1 MDKGYGRRFS
11 HLYVLLQ
18 VRVGFWQVSNLMRSV
33 IISMLLAVSLSGCAT
48 VSMVASEAIVET
60 DLTAKESSLR
70 KVSSAYTDLAERK
83 NWIEENKGLLGFARV
98 LMNGASDD
106 DADIQATYLDQV
118 QAQSETPAEQAE
130 FIRTDIEGAAHGLDV
145 ATMEVEK
152 LFGVKRKAK
161 ALRADLVSYES
172 ALVTAKKARR
182 TFISA
187 LTDIEMADANP
198 TTYALAQLDVSI
210 DAASDAADKLADYAA
225 DRKRIEAA
233 S

>member
-1 MDKGYGRRFS
+1 
-11 HLYVLLQ
+11 
-18 VRVGFWQVSNLMRSV
+18 MRSV
-33 IISMLLAVSLSGCAT
+33 IISMLLAVSLTGCAT
-48 VSMVASEAIVET
+48 VSMVASEATVET

-70 KVSSAYTDLAERK
+70 KVSSAYTDLAERN

-98 LMNGASDD
+98 LMNGTSDD
-106 DADIQATYLDQV
+106 ETNGRVAYLDKV
-118 QAQSETPAEQAE
+118 QAQSETPLEQAE

-152 LFGVKRKAK
+152 LFGAERQAK
-161 ALRADLVSYES
+161 VLRADLVSYEG

-187 LTDIEMADANP
+187 LSDINMADANP
-198 TTYALAQLDVSI
+198 TTYALTQLDASI
-210 DAASDAADKLADYAA
+210 ESANEAADKLADLAA
-225 DRKRIEAA
+225 NRKRAEAA

>member
-1 MDKGYGRRFS
+1 
-11 HLYVLLQ
+11 
-18 VRVGFWQVSNLMRSV
+18 MRSV
-33 IISMLLAVSLSGCAT
+33 MISMLLGASLSGCAT
-48 VSMVASEAIVET
+48 VSMVASEATVET
-60 DLTAKESSLR
+60 TLTLEESSLR

-83 NWIEENKGLLGFARV
+83 NWIAENKGLLGFARV

-106 DADIQATYLDQV
+106 ENNGKVTYLDQV
-118 QAQSETPAEQAE
+118 QAQSETPLDQAKL
-130 FIRTDIEGAAHGLDV
+130 IRSDIEGAAHGLDV

-152 LFGVKRKAK
+152 LFGVELPAK

-187 LTDIEMADANP
+187 LADIEMADANP
-198 TTYALAQLDVSI
+198 ATYALAQLDVSI
-210 DAASDAADKLADYAA
+210 DAAGDAADKLADYAA
-225 DRKRIEAA
+225 NRKRAEAA

>member
-1 MDKGYGRRFS
+1 
-11 HLYVLLQ
+11 
-18 VRVGFWQVSNLMRSV
+18 MRSV
-33 IISMLLAVSLSGCAT
+33 IISMLLVGSLSGCAT
-48 VSMVASEAIVET
+48 VSMVASEATVET
-60 DLTAKESSLR
+60 SLTVEESSLR

-83 NWIEENKGLLGFARV
+83 NWVEENKGLLDFARV
-98 LMNGASDD
+98 LMNGASNDE
-106 DADIQATYLDQV
+106 ANGEVTYLAQV
-118 QAQSETPAEQAE
+118 QAQGGAKIDQAK

-152 LFGVKRKAK
+152 LFEAELPAK

-187 LTDIEMADANP
+187 LADIEMADANP
-198 TTYALAQLDVSI
+198 STYALAQLDVSI
-210 DAASDAADKLADYAA
+210 DAASDAADRLADHAA
-225 DRKRIEAA
+225 NRKRAEAA

>member
-1 MDKGYGRRFS
+1 
-11 HLYVLLQ
+11 
-18 VRVGFWQVSNLMRSV
+18 MRSV

-48 VSMVASEAIVET
+48 VSMVASEATVET
-60 DLTAKESSLR
+60 DLTAEESSLR

-83 NWIEENKGLLGFARV
+83 NWIEENTGLLGFARV
-98 LMNGASDD
+98 LLNGTSDEETNG
-106 DADIQATYLDQV
+106 QETYLDQV
-118 QAQSETPAEQAE
+118 QSQSEARSEQAD

-152 LFGVKRKAK
+152 LFGADRKAK

-210 DAASDAADKLADYAA
+210 DAASDAADKLADFAA
-225 DRKRIEAA
+225 DRKRVEAA

>member
-1 MDKGYGRRFS
+1 
-11 HLYVLLQ
+11 
-18 VRVGFWQVSNLMRSV
+18 MRSV

-48 VSMVASEAIVET
+48 VSMVASEATVET
-60 DLTAKESSLR
+60 DLTAEESSLR

-83 NWIEENKGLLGFARV
+83 NWVEENKGLLGFARV
-98 LMNGASDD
+98 LLNGTSDEETNGQD
-106 DADIQATYLDQV
+106 TYLDQV
-118 QAQSETPAEQAE
+118 QSQSEAPSEQAD
-130 FIRTDIEGAAHGLDV
+130 FIRTDIEGASHGLDV

-152 LFGVKRKAK
+152 LFGADRKAK

-210 DAASDAADKLADYAA
+210 DAANDAADKLADHAA
-225 DRKRIEAA
+225 DRKRVEAA

>member
-1 MDKGYGRRFS
+1 
-11 HLYVLLQ
+11 
-18 VRVGFWQVSNLMRSV
+18 MRSV
-33 IISMLLAVSLSGCAT
+33 LFSMLLAVSLSGCAT

-60 DLTAKESSLR
+60 DRTAEESSLR
-70 KVSSAYTDLAERK
+70 KVSSAYTELAERK
-83 NWIEENKGLLGFARV
+83 NWIEENTGLLGFARV
-98 LMNGASDD
+98 LMNGTSDED
-106 DADIQATYLDQV
+106 KTGQKTYLDQV
-118 QAQSETPAEQAE
+118 QSQSEAPSEQAE

-152 LFGVKRKAK
+152 LFGTERQAK

-187 LTDIEMADANP
+187 LSDIEMADANP

-210 DAASDAADKLADYAA
+210 DAANDAADKLADYAA
-225 DRKRIEAA
+225 NRKSAEAA

>member
-1 MDKGYGRRFS
+1 
-11 HLYVLLQ
+11 
-18 VRVGFWQVSNLMRSV
+18 MRSIFV
-33 IISMLLAVSLSGCAT
+33 SMLLAVSLSGCAT
-48 VSMVASEAIVET
+48 VSMVASEATVET
-60 DLTAKESSLR
+60 DLTAEESSLR

-98 LMNGASDD
+98 LMNGTSDD
-106 DADIQATYLDQV
+106 EANDQATYLDQV
-118 QAQSETPAEQAE
+118 QAQSETLTEQAS

-152 LFGVKRKAK
+152 LFDAERQAK

-187 LTDIEMADANP
+187 LSDIEMADANP
-198 TTYALAQLDVSI
+198 TTYALAQLDASI
-210 DAASDAADKLADYAA
+210 DAANDAADKLADYAA
-225 DRKRIEAA
+225 NRKRADAA

>member
-1 MDKGYGRRFS
+1 
-11 HLYVLLQ
+11 
-18 VRVGFWQVSNLMRSV
+18 MRSV
-33 IISMLLAVSLSGCAT
+33 IISMLLGISLSGCAT
-48 VSMVASEAIVET
+48 VSMVASEATVET
-60 DLTAKESSLR
+60 NRSVDESSLR

-98 LMNGASDD
+98 LMNGTSDD
-106 DADIQATYLDQV
+106 EASGEVTYLDQV
-118 QAQSETPAEQAE
+118 QAQSEAPLDQAK
-130 FIRTDIEGAAHGLDV
+130 FIRADIESAAHGLDV

-152 LFGVKRKAK
+152 LFGVERPAK

-187 LTDIEMADANP
+187 LADIEMANANP
-198 TTYALAQLDVSI
+198 TTYALAELDVSI
-210 DAASDAADKLADYAA
+210 DAASDAADNLADYAA
-225 DRKRIEAA
+225 NRKRAEAA